1 MRLLYVEDEDSLRSL
16 TEKRLIEAGYSV
28 DCCADGVEAL
38 DFLAVTEYD
47 VVILD
52 LMLSLIHIWF
62 VKEQGEEETT
72 AQDLIT
78 RMDLFGSDPKGLYLL
93 DSELAARTYAAP
105 TLTL

>member
-1 MRLLYVEDEDSLRSL
+1 MQLLD
-16 TEKRLIEAGYSV
+16 
-28 DCCADGVEAL
+28 
-38 DFLAVTEYD
+38 
-47 VVILD
+47 
-52 LMLSLIHIWF
+52 WF